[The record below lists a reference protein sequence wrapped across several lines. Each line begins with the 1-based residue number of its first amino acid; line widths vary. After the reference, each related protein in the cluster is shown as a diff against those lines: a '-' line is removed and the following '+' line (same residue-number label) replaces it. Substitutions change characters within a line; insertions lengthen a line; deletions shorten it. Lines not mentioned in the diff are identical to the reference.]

1 MEIIA
6 VDGMSVKPF
15 FQEVLTLAPGQ
26 RIDISVRTNHL
37 SEVNFFEIS
46 QKKSLNAFLLKTIKS
61 NQITKKK
68 TFNFASKSS
77 LPSLANAKMIQI
89 HMQGGAMGNLAKAE
103 FDGVTKDFRTL
114 ATEDKKLWAFNKEV
128 GSYDYLLAKVK
139 TNEVIVFDVWNDTR
153 WPHSMHLHGNH
164 FFIKSNEFKDFN
176 DYLFRDTY
184 LMQPGEKSKFIVL
197 ADNPGK
203 WLFHCHMLEHAA
215 SGMVGY
221 FEVI

>member
-1 MEIIA
+1 
-6 VDGMSVKPF
+6 
-15 FQEVLTLAPGQ
+15 
-26 RIDISVRTNHL
+26 
-37 SEVNFFEIS
+37 
-46 QKKSLNAFLLKTIKS
+46 
-61 NQITKKK
+61 
-68 TFNFASKSS
+68 
-77 LPSLANAKMIQI
+77 
-89 HMQGGAMGNLAKAE
+89 MQGGAMGNLAKAE
-103 FDGVTKDFRTL
+103 FGGVEKDFRTL

-139 TNEVIVFDVWNDTR
+139 TNEVVVFDLWNDTR

-164 FFIKSNEFKDFN
+164 FFVKSKEFKGLD
-176 DYLFRDTY
+176 DYLLRDTY

-221 FEVI
+221 LEVI